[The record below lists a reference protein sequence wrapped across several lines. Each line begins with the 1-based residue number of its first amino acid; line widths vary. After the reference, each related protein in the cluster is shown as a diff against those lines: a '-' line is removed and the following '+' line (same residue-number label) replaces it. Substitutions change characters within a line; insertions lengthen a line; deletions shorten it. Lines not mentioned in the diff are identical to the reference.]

1 MALRKAA
8 ATFMPSFNLGSKP
21 AATKE
26 SRPILRNIANS
37 QADTKAF
44 KPKLDLKPVAVTV
57 GPSIASLKPKVE
69 ADVRPMDVDVP
80 RMQWPELPA
89 GVENIDDEEADNP
102 LLVAEYVND
111 IYAYMR
117 DLEVRHATPENYLA
131 SSQRETCISEK
142 MRAILVDWLAEVH
155 MRFKLLQETLFMTV
169 DLVDRFLAVH
179 PVQRNKLQL
188 VGVTAML
195 IASKYEE
202 MYPPEV
208 RDFVYIADNAYSK
221 AEIFQMEA
229 LMLRKL
235 DFNLGTPLPLHFL
248 RRFSRACHADTQVHT
263 LAKYFMEVKMMS
275 YNMIRFKP
283 SETAAASIWIARKVC
298 DASATWTPTL
308 VHYSGYSEAAIEPC
322 IAALQA
328 ELARSVE
335 SAHQAVRRKYASPK
349 LYKASEMPELA
360 AYIKSLQW

>member
-155 MRFKLLQETLFMTV
+155 MRFKLLQETLFMTI
-169 DLVDRFLAVH
+169 DIVDRVLAVQQI
-179 PVQRNKLQL
+179 PRNKLQL
-188 VGVTAML
+188 VGITAML

-208 RDFVYIADNAYSK
+208 RDFTYISDNAYTRRD
-221 AEIFQMEA
+221 IFQMEA
-229 LMLRKL
+229 QILRVL
-235 DFNLGTPLPLHFL
+235 DFNLGTPLSLHFL
-248 RRFSRACHADTQVHT
+248 RRCSRAGMADTTAHT
-263 LAKYFMEVKMMS
+263 LAKYLLELKMVS
-275 YNMIRFKP
+275 YSMVAFKP
-283 SETAAASIWIARKVC
+283 SETAAAATWIARRIL
-298 DASATWTPTL
+298 DSSATWTPTL
-308 VHYSGYSEAAIEPC
+308 EYYSGYSETAIAPC
-322 IAALQA
+322 VRALQR
-328 ELARSVE
+328 ELVT
-335 SAHQAVRRKYASPK
+335 AHAGAAGCVRRKYAK
-349 LYKASEMPELA
+349 LGASELPDIRAFLSSPNMMA
-360 AYIKSLQW
+360 